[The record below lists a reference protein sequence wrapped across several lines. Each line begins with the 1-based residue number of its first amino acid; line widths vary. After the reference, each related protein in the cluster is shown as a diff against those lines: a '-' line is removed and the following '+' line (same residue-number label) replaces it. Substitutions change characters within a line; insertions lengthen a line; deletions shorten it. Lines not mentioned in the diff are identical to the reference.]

1 MTESQRLLAEYVQ
14 GSSEAAFREIVTRYL
29 DLTYSTAL
37 RLVDGDAHLAQDVT
51 QLVFID
57 LARMACTL
65 SREVMLG
72 GWLHRHCCFVA
83 RKVMRGERRRAARE
97 RQAIEMNALRDD
109 SQVSVSEIA
118 HILDDA
124 IDQLST
130 QDRASIVLRFFE
142 QRDFR
147 SVGEVLGISENTARM
162 RVTRALEKL
171 GKLLK
176 RQGIACSAA
185 ALGTALATEA
195 VASAPVG
202 MAMTITGAAVASAAT
217 GTATTLTILKIMSLT
232 KLQLCV
238 TALVIAGVATP
249 ILIQRHSQLKLREQN
264 ESLQRRIAQL
274 QADNENLSS
283 RVTKLKRL
291 PVPHLPAPAIQTSAS
306 TAAPVDNLQST
317 NLYARFKDKQPKL
330 TAEQVEPYLKAN
342 RRSAASLLAAYRT
355 TGDAALLAEAMQTYP
370 NEPQVALEAA
380 FKKDASSEE
389 RHQWL
394 EALKKSDPANSL
406 PNYLSAL
413 DYFKSGQTDEA
424 VQELIAASGKQQFQ
438 DYTLDRMQ
446 DDEEAYLAA
455 GYSAAEA
462 KTIPGSQLL
471 LPQLKQLKDV
481 GLSLVDLA
489 KSYQQVGDETS
500 AQAALQM
507 AANLGQRYKN
517 TPGETEVSWLVGMA
531 VERIALNAM
540 DPSSPYG
547 SDGQTVQDR
556 LNQLARKNAEMKEL
570 NAQLEPLLPNL
581 SDQDWISYKDRWRV
595 FGEESAIRWVVN
607 KYGQK

>member
-1 MTESQRLLAEYVQ
+1 MTESQRLLAEYAQ
-14 GSSEAAFREIVTRYL
+14 SGSEAAFREIVTRYL

-57 LARMACTL
+57 LARMACSL
-65 SREVMLG
+65 SGEVMLG

-109 SQVSVSEIA
+109 SQVSLSEIA
-118 HILDDA
+118 PVLDDA
-124 IDQLST
+124 IDQLNT
-130 QDRASIVLRFFE
+130 QDRAVILLRFFE

-147 SVGEVLGISENTARM
+147 SVGEVLGIPENTARM

-176 RQGIACSAA
+176 REGIACSGA
-185 ALGTALATEA
+185 ALGTALATGA

-202 MAMTITGAAVASAAT
+202 MAVTITGAAVAGAAT
-217 GTATTLTILKIMSLT
+217 GTATTLTILKLMSLT
-232 KLQLCV
+232 KLQLGV
-238 TALVIAGVATP
+238 AALVIAGAATT
-249 ILIQRHSQLKLREQN
+249 ILIQHQSQLKLREQSKYL
-264 ESLQRRIAQL
+264 EKQIAQL
-274 QADNENLSS
+274 QADNKNLSS
-283 RVTKLKRL
+283 RVTQLKR
-291 PVPHLPAPAIQTSAS
+291 VPAPRLPAPAMPTTTS
-306 TAAPVDNLQST
+306 TAAPVENLQFT

-330 TAEQVEPYLKAN
+330 TAEQVEPYLQAN
-342 RRSAASLLAAYRT
+342 RRNATSLLAAYRT
-355 TGDAALLAEAMQTYP
+355 TGDAALLAEAMGQYP
-370 NEPQVALEAA
+370 NDPQVAFEAV
-380 FKKDASSEE
+380 FKKDVSPEE
-389 RHQWL
+389 RQQWL
-394 EALKKSDPANSL
+394 EALKKADTGNSL
-406 PNYLSAL
+406 PNYLLAL
-413 DYFKSGQTDEA
+413 DYFKSGQADQA
-424 VQELIAASGKQQFQ
+424 VQELVAASGKQQFQ

-455 GYSAAEA
+455 GYSVAEA
-462 KTIPGSQLL
+462 RTIPGSQLL

-489 KSYQQVGDETS
+489 KSYRQSGDEAS

-507 AANLGQRYKN
+507 AANLGQRYKD

-531 VERIALNAM
+531 VERIALSAM
-540 DPSSPYG
+540 DPSGPYG
-547 SDGQTVQDR
+547 SDGKTVQDR
-556 LNQLARKNAEMKEL
+556 LNQLNQKKAELKEL
-570 NAQLEPLLPNL
+570 KAQLEPLLPNL
-581 SDQDWISYKDRWRV
+581 SDQDWISYTDRWRV
-595 FGEESAIRWVVN
+595 FGGESAIRWVVN

>member
-1 MTESQRLLAEYVQ
+1 M
-14 GSSEAAFREIVTRYL
+14 
-29 DLTYSTAL
+29 
-37 RLVDGDAHLAQDVT
+37 T

-65 SREVMLG
+65 SRKVMLG

-109 SQVSVSEIA
+109 SQVSLSEIA
-118 HILDDA
+118 PILDDA
-124 IDQLST
+124 IDQLNT
-130 QDRASIVLRFFE
+130 QDRVAIVLRFFE

-147 SVGEVLGISENTARM
+147 SVGEVLGIPENTARM

-176 RQGIACSAA
+176 REGIACSAA
-185 ALGTALATEA
+185 ALGTALATGA

-202 MAMTITGAAVASAAT
+202 MAVTITGTAVAGVAT
-217 GTATTLTILKIMSLT
+217 GTATTLTILKLMSLT
-232 KLQLCV
+232 KLQLGV
-238 TALVIAGVATP
+238 AALVIAGAATT
-249 ILIQRHSQLKLREQN
+249 ILIQHQSQLKLHEHSEYLEKQ
-264 ESLQRRIAQL
+264 IAQL
-274 QADNENLSS
+274 QADNKNLSS
-283 RVTKLKRL
+283 RVTQLKR
-291 PVPHLPAPAIQTSAS
+291 VPAPRLPAPAMPTTTS
-306 TAAPVDNLQST
+306 TAAPVENLQFT

-330 TAEQVEPYLKAN
+330 TAEQVEPYLQAN
-342 RRSAASLLAAYRT
+342 RRNAASLLAAYRV
-355 TGDAALLAEAMQTYP
+355 TGDAALLAEAMGQYP
-370 NEPQVALEAA
+370 NDPQVAFEAV
-380 FKKDASSEE
+380 FKKDASPEE

-394 EALKKSDPANSL
+394 EALKKSDTGNSL
-406 PNYLSAL
+406 PNYLLAL
-413 DYFKSGQTDEA
+413 DYFKSGQTDQA
-424 VQELIAASGKQQFQ
+424 VQELVAASGKQQFQ

-455 GYSAAEA
+455 GYSVAEA

-471 LPQLKQLKDV
+471 LPQLRQVKDL

-489 KSYQQVGDETS
+489 KSYRQSGDEVS

-507 AANLGQRYKN
+507 AANLGQRYRD

-531 VERIALNAM
+531 VERIALSAM
-540 DPSSPYG
+540 DPGSPYG

-556 LNQLARKNAEMKEL
+556 LNQLAQKNTEMKEL

-595 FGEESAIRWVVN
+595 FGEEAAIRWVVN

>member
-1 MTESQRLLAEYVQ
+1 MTESQRLLAEYAQ
-14 GSSEAAFREIVTRYL
+14 SGSEAAFREIVTRYL
-29 DLTYSTAL
+29 DLTYSTAF

-97 RQAIEMNALRDD
+97 RQALEMNALRDD
-109 SQVSVSEIA
+109 SQVSLSEIA
-118 HILDDA
+118 SILDEA
-124 IDQLST
+124 IDQLGAR
-130 QDRASIVLRFFE
+130 DRASIVLRFFE

-162 RVTRALEKL
+162 RVSRALEKL

-202 MAMTITGAAVASAAT
+202 MTVTITGAAVASAAT

-232 KLQLCV
+232 KLQLGV
-238 TALVIAGVATP
+238 VALIIAGVATP

-264 ESLQRRIAQL
+264 ESLQKQIAQL

-283 RVTKLKRL
+283 RVTKLKRV
-291 PVPHLPAPAIQTSAS
+291 PVPRLPAPAITTTAS
-306 TAAPVDNLQST
+306 TGAPVENLQFT

-330 TAEQVEPYLKAN
+330 TAEQVEPYLMAN
-342 RRSAASLLAAYRT
+342 RRNAASLLAAYRT
-355 TGDAALLAEAMQTYP
+355 TGDAILLAEAMGQYP
-370 NEPQVALEAA
+370 NDPQVAFEAA
-380 FKKDASSEE
+380 FKKGASTEE

-394 EALKKSDPANSL
+394 EALKRSDPGNSL

-413 DYFKSGQTDEA
+413 DYFKSGQTDQA
-424 VQELIAASGKQQFQ
+424 VQELVAASGKQQFQ
-438 DYTLDRMQ
+438 DFTLDRMQ

-455 GYSAAEA
+455 GHSVAEA
-462 KTIPGSQLL
+462 KTIPGMQLL
-471 LPQLKQLKDV
+471 LPQLQQVKDL

-489 KSYQQVGDETS
+489 RSYRQTGDEMS
-500 AQAALQM
+500 AQAALQI
-507 AANLGQRYKN
+507 AANLGQRYSN
-517 TPGETEVSWLVGMA
+517 TPGETEISLLVGMA

-540 DPSSPYG
+540 DPNSLYG
-547 SDGQTVQDR
+547 SDGQTVQDG
-556 LNQLARKNAEMKEL
+556 LNQLVQKKAELKEL

>member
-1 MTESQRLLAEYVQ
+1 MTESQRLLAEYAHS
-14 GSSEAAFREIVTRYL
+14 SSEAAFREIVTRYL
-29 DLTYSTAL
+29 DLTYSTAI

-57 LARMACTL
+57 LARMARRL

-97 RQAIEMNALRDD
+97 RQAIEMNELRDD
-109 SQVSVSEIA
+109 SQVSLSEIA
-118 HILDDA
+118 PILDDA
-124 IDQLST
+124 IDQLSI
-130 QDRASIVLRFFE
+130 QDRVAIVLRFFE

-147 SVGEVLGISENTARM
+147 SVGEVLGIPENTARM
-162 RVTRALEKL
+162 RATRALEKL

-176 RQGIACSAA
+176 REGIACSAA
-185 ALGTALATEA
+185 ALGTALATGA

-202 MAMTITGAAVASAAT
+202 MAVAITGAAVAGAAT
-217 GTATTLTILKIMSLT
+217 GTATTLTILKLMSLT
-232 KLQLCV
+232 KIQLGV
-238 TALVIAGVATP
+238 AALVIAGAATT
-249 ILIQRHSQLKLREQN
+249 ILIQHQSQLKLHEHSEYLEKQ
-264 ESLQRRIAQL
+264 IAQL
-274 QADNENLSS
+274 QADNKNLSS
-283 RVTKLKRL
+283 RVTQLKR
-291 PVPHLPAPAIQTSAS
+291 VPAPRLPAPAMPTTTS
-306 TAAPVDNLQST
+306 TAAPVENLQFT

-330 TAEQVEPYLKAN
+330 TAEQVEPYLQAN
-342 RRSAASLLAAYRT
+342 RRNAASLLAAYRV
-355 TGDAALLAEAMQTYP
+355 TGDAALLAEAMGQYP
-370 NEPQVALEAA
+370 NDPQVAFEAA
-380 FKKDASSEE
+380 FKKDASPEE

-394 EALKKSDPANSL
+394 EALKKSDAGNSL
-406 PNYLSAL
+406 PNYLLAL
-413 DYFKSGQTDEA
+413 DYFKSGQADQA
-424 VQELIAASGKQQFQ
+424 VQELVAASGKQQFQ

-455 GYSAAEA
+455 GYSVAEA

-489 KSYQQVGDETS
+489 KSYRQSGDEAS

-507 AANLGQRYKN
+507 AANLGQRYKD

-531 VERIALNAM
+531 VERIALSAM

-556 LNQLARKNAEMKEL
+556 LNQLAQKNAEMKEL

-581 SDQDWISYKDRWRV
+581 SKQDWISYKDRWRV

>member
-1 MTESQRLLAEYVQ
+1 MTESQRLLAEYAQ
-14 GSSEAAFREIVTRYL
+14 SSSEAAFREIVTRYL
-29 DLTYSTAL
+29 DLTYSTAI

-97 RQAIEMNALRDD
+97 RQATQMNALRDD
-109 SQVSVSEIA
+109 SQVSLSEIA
-118 HILDDA
+118 PILDDA
-124 IDQLST
+124 IDQLNT
-130 QDRASIVLRFFE
+130 QDRAVILLRFFE

-147 SVGEVLGISENTARM
+147 SVGEVLGIPENTARM

-176 RQGIACSAA
+176 REGIACSGA
-185 ALGTALATEA
+185 ALGTALATGA

-202 MAMTITGAAVASAAT
+202 MAVTITGAAVAGAAT
-217 GTATTLTILKIMSLT
+217 GTATTLTILKLMSLT
-232 KLQLCV
+232 KLQLGV
-238 TALVIAGVATP
+238 AALVIAGAATT
-249 ILIQRHSQLKLREQN
+249 ILIQHQSQLKLREQSKYL
-264 ESLQRRIAQL
+264 EKQIAQL
-274 QADNENLSS
+274 QAGNKNLSS
-283 RVTKLKRL
+283 RVTQLKR
-291 PVPHLPAPAIQTSAS
+291 VPAPRLPAPAMPTTTS
-306 TAAPVDNLQST
+306 TAAPVENLQFT

-330 TAEQVEPYLKAN
+330 TAEQVEPYLQAN
-342 RRSAASLLAAYRT
+342 RRNAASLLAAYRV
-355 TGDAALLAEAMQTYP
+355 TGDAALLAEAMGQYP
-370 NEPQVALEAA
+370 NDPQVAFEAV
-380 FKKDASSEE
+380 FKKDVSPEE
-389 RHQWL
+389 RQQWL
-394 EALKKSDPANSL
+394 EALKKADTGNSL
-406 PNYLSAL
+406 PNYLLAL
-413 DYFKSGQTDEA
+413 DYFKSGQADQA
-424 VQELIAASGKQQFQ
+424 VQELVAASGKQQFQ

-455 GYSAAEA
+455 GYSVVEA
-462 KTIPGSQLL
+462 RTIPGSQLL

-489 KSYQQVGDETS
+489 KSYRQVGDE
-500 AQAALQM
+500 AAPQAALQM
-507 AANLGQRYKN
+507 AAQLGQRYQD

-570 NAQLEPLLPNL
+570 KAQLEPLLPNL
-581 SDQDWISYKDRWRV
+581 SDQDWISYTDRWRV
-595 FGEESAIRWVVN
+595 FGEESAIRWVGN
-607 KYGQK
+607 KY